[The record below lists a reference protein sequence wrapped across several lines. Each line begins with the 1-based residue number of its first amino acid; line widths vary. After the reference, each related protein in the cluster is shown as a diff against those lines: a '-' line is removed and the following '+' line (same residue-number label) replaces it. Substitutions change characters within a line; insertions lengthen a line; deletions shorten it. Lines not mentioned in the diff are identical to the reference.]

1 MLKIAIQKN
10 GRLTGDTI
18 RLLGETG
25 IYFQHGEK
33 VLRTLARG
41 MNLEIFFLRD
51 DDIPEYVYSGVVHG
65 GIVGW
70 NTVLEKSANVEI
82 LKKLDF
88 GHCRLSLAVP
98 RDVNYEGLEYFRNK
112 RIATSYPEILKKFFS
127 EKNIPVFIEPIRGS
141 VEISVSMGLAD
152 GIMDIVSTGS
162 TLIMNGLREVETVLE
177 SSAVFIGTPGMDK
190 TARKEIMELLFRLD
204 SVMNAQKTRYIMLN
218 APKEKLE
225 EIIRLIPGVKSPTII
240 PLAEQGWVSVH
251 SVIQEESFWMV
262 LQDLKNAGA
271 QGILVIPIEKMVI

>member
-1 MLKIAIQKN
+1 LRAIDFIVIFLAGKKRKKAGKFLAFFCEPSGYFWKIFW
-10 GRLTGDTI
+10 TI
-18 RLLGETG
+18 
-25 IYFQHGEK
+25 
-33 VLRTLARG
+33 V
-41 MNLEIFFLRD
+41 
-51 DDIPEYVYSGVVHG
+51 
-65 GIVGW
+65 
-70 NTVLEKSANVEI
+70 
-82 LKKLDF
+82 
-88 GHCRLSLAVP
+88 
-98 RDVNYEGLEYFRNK
+98 VNYEGLEYFRNK

-162 TLIMNGLREVETVLE
+162 TLIMNGLKEVETVLE
-177 SSAVFIGTPGMDK
+177 SSAVFIGTPEMDK
-190 TARKEIMELLFRLD
+190 NARKEIMELLFRLD
-204 SVMNAQKTRYIMLN
+204 SVTNAQKTRYIMLN